1 MIIFSILIAAFLSSC
16 GSEQPSADQ
25 TATTHTSA
33 HEVPPEVDAR
43 ILADI
48 TQDLQTISGAGADT
62 AALGDAMTGKALSE
76 TKATIGADLAQGKY
90 RKRDYQNIKV
100 RTTSYS
106 LPVVE
111 VAAEFDDN
119 GYYVDANTGAAL
131 DQPTNE
137 HKSYALAAV
146 EEGGRWKI
154 SLILSPSATSTT
166 SNSSQS
172 NQ

>member
-1 MIIFSILIAAFLSSC
+1 MLAAVFLASC
-16 GSEQPSADQ
+16 GGDQ
-25 TATTHTSA
+25 ASTDQAVTAVRTSA
-33 HEVPPEVDAR
+33 HEVPPEVDAK
-43 ILADI
+43 ILADV
-48 TQDLQTISGAGADT
+48 TQDLQIISNAGADT
-62 AALGDAMTGKALSE
+62 APLADAMTGKALSE
-76 TKATIGADLAQGKY
+76 TKATIGKDLSQGKY

-100 RTTSYS
+100 RTSSYS

-119 GYYVDANTGAAL
+119 GYYVDANTGEAL

-166 SNSSQS
+166 GNSSQT